1 MDEHIVKLMVSKVD
15 GTARIVNSLILGL
28 LGCLD
33 QNKRGLDGQKMD
45 SQTLILGTWTGSDAG
60 LYYVIVK
67 MVAVLKKIVTLTN
80 HSSPPAL

>member
-1 MDEHIVKLMVSKVD
+1 MDAEISVWWGGGYNSFNRIEWMDEHIVKLMVSKVD

-45 SQTLILGTWTGSDAG
+45 SQTLILGT
-60 LYYVIVK
+60 
-67 MVAVLKKIVTLTN
+67 
-80 HSSPPAL
+80 

>member
-15 GTARIVNSLILGL
+15 GTAWIVNSLILGL

-45 SQTLILGTWTGSDAG
+45 SQTLILGT
-60 LYYVIVK
+60 
-67 MVAVLKKIVTLTN
+67 
-80 HSSPPAL
+80 